1 MARRTVVFLVAWLAA
16 AACAGVGAALF
27 LPQPTGPMKWVLW
40 LVAGLPTYLLVPG
53 AVELMVQTFFAAP
66 GIKQATRFFEKR
78 AEGKQASGPR
88 MLWYIFAVALLFVVA
103 VAIVAPI
110 YGYLSNLLEQD
121 RCLDAGGRWRA
132 EQQACD
138 GADG

>member
-1 MARRTVVFLVAWLAA
+1 
-16 AACAGVGAALF
+16 
-27 LPQPTGPMKWVLW
+27 MKWVLW
-40 LVAGLPTYLLVPG
+40 LAAGPPTYLLVRG

-78 AEGKQASGPR
+78 AEGKQVSGPR

-103 VAIVAPI
+103 VAVVAPI
-110 YGYLSNLLEQD
+110 YGYLSALVEQD

-132 EQQACD
+132 KEQACD